1 MDGIKNRLSANLD
14 INIVADEV
22 NYIDLLIKPG
32 DADRPNIKI
41 L

>member
-14 INIVADEV
+14 INIFADGV
-22 NYIDLLIKPG
+22 DCIDLLIKI
-32 DADRPNIKI
+32 ADTDKPKIKI